1 MTDKIKIDWTSLMD
15 SRASPGH
22 DAYIVEQFDLD
33 EPVKPYEPTPDE
45 KERARKRRE
54 LEEAQNAPGRFD
66 DDRRWCTDCRR
77 LTESGRC
84 TAPAAGLMVASRQY
98 EPAQTMPR
106 RCVAYLPKSID
117 PDQTP
122 GDKRWPWL
130 NDAT

>member
-1 MTDKIKIDWTSLMD
+1 MTERVAVDWAGMFDAPGPAAGIEGPLD
-15 SRASPGH
+15 S
-22 DAYIVEQFDLD
+22 
-33 EPVKPYEPTPDE
+33 EPTKPYEPTPQE
-45 KERARKRRE
+45 KERVRKRIE
-54 LEEAQNAPGRFD
+54 LEKAQGDPGRFA

-84 TAPAAGLMVASRQY
+84 TAPAAGLIVASRQY

-122 GDKRWPWL
+122 GAKRWPWL
-130 NDAT
+130 NNAT